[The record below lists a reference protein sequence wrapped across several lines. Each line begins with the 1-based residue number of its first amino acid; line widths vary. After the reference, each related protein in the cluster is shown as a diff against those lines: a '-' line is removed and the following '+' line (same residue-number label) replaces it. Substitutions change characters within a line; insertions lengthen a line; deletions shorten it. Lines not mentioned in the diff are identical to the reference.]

1 MKSIALG
8 LVRFYQIALSPYLPT
23 SCRFIPSCSR
33 YSYEA
38 IAKYGFLRGGWL
50 TAKRLARCHPFCTG
64 GFDPVP

>member
-8 LVRFYQIALSPYLPT
+8 LVRFYQIAVSPFLLT
-23 SCRFIPSCSR
+23 SCRFVPSCSR
-33 YSYEA
+33 YGYEA

-50 TAKRLARCHPFCTG
+50 TAKRLARCHPLHPG